1 MEELPI
7 PLTEKEQRRATLE
20 RLYETNHFKD
30 TSIIETLKSYYY
42 LSFFGYYTNRQKYD
56 LYWEIAEFLY
66 EKKYGEPYE
75 D

>member
-30 TSIIETLKSYYY
+30 RSFIETLKNYYY
-42 LSFFGYYTNRQKYD
+42 ISFMGYYTHKKKYD
-56 LYWEIAEFLY
+56 LNWEIAEFLY
-66 EKKYGEPYE
+66 EKKYGEKY
-75 D
+75 